1 MAILSWRISWITIS
15 RSVMLP
21 RSTSGRAPSISS
33 SIRFWIKAV
42 SLNRPPTLFTIS
54 SLFSASIIALDT
66 SGSLVF
72 DDLDDL
78 LDRAVEVVVDDHVIE
93 RVRPLGHVDLALGGA
108 ETLVDVLRLV
118 APAVDQPLQQ
128 CRLIRRQN
136 ENQQGVGIMIAHL
149 HRAL

>member
-1 MAILSWRISWITIS
+1 MVILSCRISWITTS
-15 RSVMLP
+15 RSVSP
-21 RSTSGRAPSISS
+21 SRSTSGRAPSISS
-33 SIRFWIKAV
+33 SMRFWIKAV

-93 RVRPLGHVDLALGGA
+93 RVRALGHVDLSFRRA
-108 ETLVDVLRLV
+108 ETFVDVFRL
-118 APAVDQPLQQ
+118 
-128 CRLIRRQN
+128 
-136 ENQQGVGIMIAHL
+136 
-149 HRAL
+149 